1 MILRYNLF
9 TIIWAAVILLTTLLP
24 SSSMP
29 SVSVWDL
36 ISFDSFAHASM
47 FAVLCF
53 LMIVG
58 LTKQYTLPKLKH
70 YAIRMSLFVSTM
82 FGIAIEIL
90 QFSVVPGRSAEIMD
104 IVSNSIGCL
113 IGIVFFR
120 WIYTW

>member
-1 MILRYNLF
+1 M
-9 TIIWAAVILLTTLLP
+9 WAAVILLTTLLP

-29 SVSVWDL
+29 SVSIWDL
-36 ISFDSFAHASM
+36 FSFDSFAHASM

-58 LTKQYTLPKLKH
+58 LTKQYTFPKLKH
-70 YAIRMSLFVSTM
+70 FSIRVSLFICSM

-113 IGIVFFR
+113 IGIVVFR